1 MSEDIKR
8 SVILDFQ
15 SNSDAAF
22 KSMKKLADEVSGLSD
37 DYRELKDA
45 VAEAMSEITKST
57 KETLKATKA
66 VSKAIQETEK
76 NTATSK
82 KATEANTKA
91 TEANTKA
98 TTAVDKLAKAE
109 AKLAY
114 AQSDEAIKV
123 AKLNAQIS
131 EQNRLNKLTVKLND
145 NVVNSYNELS
155 AQHSLNK
162 IALNKMSK
170 EERETTKA
178 GQELTAVTA
187 KQKEV
192 MKELQSVVGNN
203 TLNVGN
209 YEEAT
214 KNLNLTLEQA
224 PGALGQATTGVKSFG
239 ASLKA
244 LLANPVVLMLS
255 LLVGALSALFA
266 AFKQTAVGAE
276 LFATV
281 GAAIQGTFSAFVGIV
296 NKLTPALKA
305 VFEDPMESLKNF
317 GQAIVDNI
325 INRFTGVIDLVT
337 STGRA
342 IGALFTGDLEGLKKA
357 AGEAGTALIQMT
369 SGLDKEQQK
378 AIVDTVKKTAV
389 AIVDQTKAFGALGAA
404 QIAIRK
410 ENRELTRSLQ
420 DIITE
425 EERLKILY
433 EDDTKSWAVRQKAAD
448 EYGAKTLERAG
459 IEKRIAQNNYALI
472 NAEIALRQKNGENIE
487 DLKDQQLQAYT
498 ALEDANRSYLTT
510 VQDQEEKNARRQRD
524 LIEKN
529 LDLIQSDTDTRR
541 QLLQK
546 NIEDEDQSF
555 KARAKNISDLAKLE
569 GDSFARQIQEL
580 QKLTESRIDANKL
593 IESSDSETLL
603 ANIRALEL
611 SEIGEQRLIEIVKD
625 RELAVNDVG
634 IAYKELAKSQAD
646 GVAELLELTAA
657 EQLQEIRDKYADV
670 IASFGDVEAP
680 TRNMFTSDEEYDEAL
695 YKHKSFLLT
704 RKNQEMRLRQQ
715 MADDIE
721 KLNEEQGQKER
732 EHYAELADTISEWAG
747 KASEVF
753 SALDGL
759 LQGIED
765 SQLEREQAKYDKE
778 TEMLNTQLEKGYI
791 SQEQYDAKQ
800 KKLDADLAKEQAKI
814 ERQQAIRSKAMAI
827 FDIATS
833 TAVAIMKTYA
843 QFGFPVGIPMSIAM
857 GAIGAVQIAAVAAQ
871 PLPKAAKGGL
881 ITGASHADGGVNIE
895 AEGGESIINK
905 RSTSMFG
912 PMLSAI
918 NQAGG
923 GVALN
928 IPTSIPDGGYVSR
941 YTQEMAGGS
950 RYQNDQ
956 QIVVQVVDIIR
967 GVEQYTEVVD
977 GGSL

>member
-448 EYGAKTLERAG
+448 E
-459 IEKRIAQNNYALI
+459 
-472 NAEIALRQKNGENIE
+472 
-487 DLKDQQLQAYT
+487 
-498 ALEDANRSYLTT
+498 
-510 VQDQEEKNARRQRD
+510 
-524 LIEKN
+524 
-529 LDLIQSDTDTRR
+529 
-541 QLLQK
+541 
-546 NIEDEDQSF
+546 
-555 KARAKNISDLAKLE
+555 
-569 GDSFARQIQEL
+569 
-580 QKLTESRIDANKL
+580 
-593 IESSDSETLL
+593 
-603 ANIRALEL
+603 
-611 SEIGEQRLIEIVKD
+611 
-625 RELAVNDVG
+625 
-634 IAYKELAKSQAD
+634 
-646 GVAELLELTAA
+646 
-657 EQLQEIRDKYADV
+657 
-670 IASFGDVEAP
+670 
-680 TRNMFTSDEEYDEAL
+680 
-695 YKHKSFLLT
+695 
-704 RKNQEMRLRQQ
+704 
-715 MADDIE
+715 
-721 KLNEEQGQKER
+721 
-732 EHYAELADTISEWAG
+732 
-747 KASEVF
+747 
-753 SALDGL
+753 
-759 LQGIED
+759 
-765 SQLEREQAKYDKE
+765 
-778 TEMLNTQLEKGYI
+778 
-791 SQEQYDAKQ
+791 
-800 KKLDADLAKEQAKI
+800 
-814 ERQQAIRSKAMAI
+814 
-827 FDIATS
+827 
-833 TAVAIMKTYA
+833 
-843 QFGFPVGIPMSIAM
+843 
-857 GAIGAVQIAAVAAQ
+857 
-871 PLPKAAKGGL
+871 
-881 ITGASHADGGVNIE
+881 
-895 AEGGESIINK
+895 
-905 RSTSMFG
+905 
-912 PMLSAI
+912 
-918 NQAGG
+918 
-923 GVALN
+923 
-928 IPTSIPDGGYVSR
+928 
-941 YTQEMAGGS
+941 
-950 RYQNDQ
+950 
-956 QIVVQVVDIIR
+956 
-967 GVEQYTEVVD
+967 
-977 GGSL
+977 